1 MRGKQN
7 GLVIVYFLLLML
19 ILQTK
24 NKNFFLWLGVL
35 GQLLLVQLSLQIYK
49 SKHVWT
55 SLNLYA
61 LMYVL
66 FVLSFSCLDIYF
78 YLSDPLHFTGTIHDQ
93 NSGTLLID
101 FINVN
106 MSVVSTMG
114 LNNILPSSTST
125 RAYFSY
131 KIMFAIFMIVFVVSD
146 ITIEKKNNFKK

>member
-1 MRGKQN
+1 MRIKQN
-7 GLVIVYFLLLML
+7 ALVFIYILFLFMILRTQNKNLFLLMGLFGQILL
-19 ILQTK
+19 I
-24 NKNFFLWLGVL
+24 N
-35 GQLLLVQLSLQIYK
+35 LSVNIYK

-55 SLNLYA
+55 SLNMYA

-66 FVLSFSCLDIYF
+66 FVLSFSCLDVYF
-78 YLSDPLHFTGTIHDQ
+78 YLSDPLHFTGTIHDE

-106 MSVVSTMG
+106 MSVISTMG
-114 LNNILPSSTST
+114 LNNILPSSTMT

-131 KIMFAIFMIVFVVSD
+131 KIMIAIFMIVFVVSD